1 MKLMT
6 YVKKFGSNLVKL
18 GKNVKDKA
26 LGLFVA
32 GGALMAG
39 ASNAR
44 ADVAFDSATKT
55 FSGELDLTPFYS
67 STGIAIGA
75 IATVTAI
82 GLAIAMFR
90 RVR

>member
-6 YVKKFGSNLVKL
+6 YAKKFGSNLVKL

-44 ADVAFDSATKT
+44 ADVVFDSSTKS
-55 FSGELDLTPFYS
+55 FSGDFDLTPFFS
-67 STGIAIGA
+67 AVGIIIGA
-75 IATVTAI
+75 IAVVASI
-82 GLAIAMFR
+82 GLSIRQFSK
-90 RVR
+90 VR